1 MPLRRNVGRVE
12 AIMKK
17 TGMLL
22 LSAIAGIAAVASSP
36 AFAQSGNLSA
46 MPLAAWAQPLSDGEM
61 GELRGGFD
69 GIAFSVFFTGTVD
82 SLGNSSISSGTTT
95 GGTVPPPSVT
105 TSNGNVSIST
115 VVGNFQGANGIF
127 QIAQVPG
134 SFNVVNNNL
143 FIQVALINVTNQ
155 SQLTSLGSLLT
166 PALH

>member
-1 MPLRRNVGRVE
+1 
-12 AIMKK
+12 MKK

-22 LSAIAGIAAVASSP
+22 LSVIAAMASSP

-46 MPLAAWAQPLSDGEM
+46 MPIAAWAQPLSDREM

-69 GIAFSVFFTGTVD
+69 GIAFSAFFTGTVD
-82 SLGNSSISSGTTT
+82 SLGNASGSLSSGITT
-95 GGTVPPPSVT
+95 GNTPPPSVT

-155 SQLTSLGSLLT
+155 AQLTGIASLLN

>member
-1 MPLRRNVGRVE
+1 MPLQRNARRVE

-17 TGMLL
+17 TTRMLL
-22 LSAIAGIAAVASSP
+22 LSAVAAVASGP

-46 MPLAAWAQPLSDGEM
+46 MPMVAWAQPLSDREM

-69 GIAFSVFFTGTVD
+69 GIAFSIFFTGTVD
-82 SLGNSSISSGTTT
+82 SLGNSSISGGTTT
-95 GGTVPPPSVT
+95 GGSVPPPSVT
-105 TSNGNVSIST
+105 TSNGNVTIST

-155 SQLTSLGSLLT
+155 AALSSISSLLG
-166 PALH
+166 PKVP